1 MRGEMITPTLVQD
14 VSSPTADVADLLL
27 PRQSRSVD
35 IAADAWQCET
45 AVPNR
50 QWIEEIITI
59 NW

>member
-1 MRGEMITPTLVQD
+1 MRGKIINPTLVQD

-35 IAADAWQCET
+35 SAADAWQCET